1 MAKTEQEKALTK
13 VIENWLDK
21 DEEMQRFR
29 AIAYPTKK
37 DRIVHALRRRKRI
50 KSFVDV
56 FIMVL
61 AGGEYHIPGKI
72 IPERTTIET
81 TWIKVDAS
89 SIMAIICGQIDKAV
103 GYEPKTTKPEIKEKE
118 YTHS

>member
-1 MAKTEQEKALTK
+1 MAKTEQDIALAK
-13 VIENWLDK
+13 VIENWLDN

-29 AIAYPTKK
+29 EITYPTKREK
-37 DRIVHALRRRKRI
+37 IVHALRRRKRI
-50 KSFVDV
+50 QAFVEV
-56 FIMVL
+56 FKML
-61 AGGEYHIPGKI
+61 LLGGEYHIPGKI

-89 SIMAIICGQIDKAV
+89 SMMAIICGQIDRAV
-103 GYEPKTTKPEIKEKE
+103 GYKPKAIKPEMEDKE